1 MQPSWEAWLVKGIL
15 LGKYQN
21 QWPIHRCRFAAFRG
35 LMRNNY
41 NLFAHH
47 SAQAEKII
55 CQLDVPFICLPNDEC
70 DPPVTNDGDD
80 GDDDDENLKTT
91 LALFAF
97 CVFFYFIFA
106 KRNSCGRVGKI
117 SKSASLTPMRHF
129 GISMSMSCWVLMVID
144 VTFEPASEPVPKPH
158 HLEPDLGWV
167 YQIGSLLAAH
177 SRPTHPPS
185 SQKP

>member
-15 LGKYQN
+15 QGKYQN

-47 SAQAEKII
+47 SAQAEKNY
-55 CQLDVPFICLPNDEC
+55 LSARRPLH
-70 DPPVTNDGDD
+70 
-80 GDDDDENLKTT
+80 
-91 LALFAF
+91 LFAQWRMWPSSDERWRWWWWWWWKLENDTCLICF
-97 CVFFYFIFA
+97 LRIFFFFFA

>member
-1 MQPSWEAWLVKGIL
+1 MKGIL
-15 LGKYQN
+15 QGKYQN

-80 GDDDDENLKTT
+80 DDDDENLKTT

-97 CVFFYFIFA
+97 CVFFILFLQ
-106 KRNSCGRVGKI
+106 KETLVG
-117 SKSASLTPMRHF
+117 ASVKFQSRH
-129 GISMSMSCWVLMVID
+129 
-144 VTFEPASEPVPKPH
+144 H
-158 HLEPDLGWV
+158 
-167 YQIGSLLAAH
+167 
-177 SRPTHPPS
+177 
-185 SQKP
+185 